1 MRQVNLLL
9 IYLLMENRTYF
20 RMIIQEYGREEEAR
34 NQLMYY
40 KQQKWPYFV
49 MRATFPSTCIACFE
63 KIGKGHFMAV
73 HGKVRPPFPSWEVE
87 NCLVMPN
94 RFTEAL
100 AYDVDH
106 TPYVRERAN
115 WVHAS
120 CKFAKIP
127 PCAVCGAEKLP
138 TVKFYK
144 QSGTRN
150 IPICGD
156 CKRAG
161 ARA

>member
-1 MRQVNLLL
+1 MSARLGWVATLAAAHGDLTFGPRRARENLSDDC
-9 IYLLMENRTYF
+9 F
-20 RMIIQEYGREEEAR
+20 RR
-34 NQLMYY
+34 
-40 KQQKWPYFV
+40 FV
-49 MRATFPSTCIACFE
+49 MRATFPRSTRIACFE
-63 KIGKGHFMAV
+63 KIGRGHFIAV

-94 RFTEAL
+94 KYTEAL

-150 IPICGD
+150 VLICGD